1 MCFLSLKKKRKP
13 NESFFF
19 QLIKDA
25 ETISKRL
32 EHRGARAGDNN
43 TGDGAGIMTS
53 IPYEFYKE
61 CLK

>member
-1 MCFLSLKKKRKP
+1 MNPLV
-13 NESFFF
+13 